1 MMLAHSLLESP
12 VCINEGDVM
21 VFVIENSAVLR
32 EMITGFKSG
41 ETEWVLSRNYT
52 PLNISKC
59 VEVIDSIFNID
70 FMTKKIISGINSEA
84 ERIADIGI
92 REVENAVLSLTE
104 LGNLICEKIQIP
116 VKSMYDGSVD
126 KIIKLLNLSL
136 DIDDMSM
143 PEKLLLYMETVRNF
157 LGKELFVFL
166 NLKGL
171 LSDEEVNLFYKNVKY
186 EGFRVL
192 LIESFLKENND
203 SNNKYERIMII
214 DKDLCII

>member
-1 MMLAHSLLESP
+1 MMLAHPLLESP
-12 VCINEGDVM
+12 VCINEGDVI

-84 ERIADIGI
+84 EKTVDIGI

-104 LGNLICEKIQIP
+104 LGNLICEKMQIP

-136 DIDDMSM
+136 DIDDMPM
-143 PEKLLLYMETVRNF
+143 PEKLLLYMETVRSF
-157 LGKELFVFL
+157 LGKELFIFL

-192 LIESFLKENND
+192 LVESFMKENI
-203 SNNKYERIMII
+203 NNTDERIMII